1 MRESLSNHVT
11 IEDLDAASF
20 KQLLRYVYSGRLP
33 DDLERSPEIFLP
45 AAEKYDMQELKTAC
59 LAAMIKNVRVENVV
73 EYVVMAHLFQCP
85 DLKSECLQR
94 LKKWKKCLPHD
105 AFKLLKSHPDLLI
118 EIFRES

>member
-45 AAEKYDMQELKTAC
+45 AAEKYGMQELKTAC
-59 LAAMIKNVRVENVV
+59 LAAMIKNVRIENVV
-73 EYVVMAHLFQCP
+73 EYVVMAHLFECSE
-85 DLKSECLQR
+85 LKTECLQH
-94 LKKWKKCLPHD
+94 LKKWKKSLPYN
-105 AFKLLKSHPDLLI
+105 AFELLKSHPDLLI
-118 EIFRES
+118 EIYRDS